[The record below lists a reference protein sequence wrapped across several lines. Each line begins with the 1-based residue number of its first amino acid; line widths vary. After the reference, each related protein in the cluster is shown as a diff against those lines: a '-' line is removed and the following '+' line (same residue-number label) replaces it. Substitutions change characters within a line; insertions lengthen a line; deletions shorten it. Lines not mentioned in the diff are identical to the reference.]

1 MTKLS
6 YHGYCDLF
14 IHNTT
19 CKMLG
24 ELTMGKSNYRL
35 NDIAKQLLVEA
46 EAETAATFSIGTF
59 LGFLVDNGFRR

>member
-1 MTKLS
+1 
-6 YHGYCDLF
+6 
-14 IHNTT
+14 
-19 CKMLG
+19 MLG